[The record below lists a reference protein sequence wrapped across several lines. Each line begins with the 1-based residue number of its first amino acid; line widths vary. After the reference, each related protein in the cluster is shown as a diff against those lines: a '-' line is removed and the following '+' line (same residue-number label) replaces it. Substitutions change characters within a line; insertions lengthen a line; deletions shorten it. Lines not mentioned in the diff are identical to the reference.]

1 MAHHHPR
8 HPRLIESR
16 IMDLATLTDEEL
28 AEHRIA
34 VLNEQERRSN
44 LAAIPAQVA
53 SLAAQYV
60 AAGGDRADLDTAV
73 STA

>member
-1 MAHHHPR
+1 MLFR
-8 HPRLIESR
+8 S
-16 IMDLATLTDEEL
+16 L